1 MIPVSCGDPGA
12 GRPAR
17 EQLSALRSLLVLSM
31 LLSRQDD
38 QATILQIVASAVESL
53 GSARTVGIFL
63 SGRWQDARARG
74 WLAGSAPAPP
84 SELPAAGPD
93 RAGEFILHEVPW
105 SWAYSL
111 SGLHGPSGYLVV
123 GAQNPPA
130 AEERYLLEV
139 LGQEAGAALANARL
153 HRREREQAAALLEV
167 NLALRRSMEIH
178 DRLTRV
184 ALGQG
189 GQDGIA
195 QAVYELTGRA
205 TAIEDRFGNLSA
217 WAGPGRPDP
226 YPRCD
231 PDRRDRLLRRAA
243 TAAGPV
249 RDGELLVSVAQLGG
263 VPVAVLAL
271 RDPDGT
277 SADPERVTV
286 EHATTVLAME
296 VARLQSPDRTDARTR
311 NDLVLDLVAGDG
323 AHASGVMNRAQVLG
337 YNLGRPHRVVVASQ
351 DQSAEDDGLFDA
363 VSRAASAVRVGSMLA
378 PRQHDVIMLAET
390 EAPWEQ
396 FRSYVVTALHGRSCR
411 IGVGGQCSELEEFPR
426 SCREAELA
434 LRIQRT
440 LGGPDQVTLFDDLG
454 VYQVLATA
462 SDTSAMERFVTQ
474 WLGVLI
480 DYDNEHGAQLVLTLS
495 EYLGCGG
502 SYDASARALSVH
514 RSTLKYRLRRIRQ
527 VSGYDLGDPATQFS
541 LQLATSAWST
551 LRALR
556 QNPGGTSPD

>member
-1 MIPVSCGDPGA
+1 
-12 GRPAR
+12 
-17 EQLSALRSLLVLSM
+17 M
-31 LLSRQDD
+31 LLTRQDD
-38 QATILQIVASAVESL
+38 QARILQIVASAVESL
-53 GSARTVGIFL
+53 GPARTEGIFL
-63 SGRWQDARARG
+63 DGQWQEARG
-74 WLAGSAPAPP
+74 PGWQAGSAPAPP
-84 SELPAAGPD
+84 AELPEAGPD
-93 RAGEFILHEVPW
+93 RAGQFSLREVPW

-111 SGLHGPSGYLVV
+111 SSPHGPSGYLVV
-123 GAQNPPA
+123 GSRILPA
-130 AEERYLLEV
+130 PDEQFLLEV

-153 HRREREQAAALLEV
+153 HRRERDQATALQEA

-184 ALGQG
+184 ALGRG

-205 TAIEDRFGNLSA
+205 AAIEDRFGNLSA

-226 YPRCD
+226 YPRSD
-231 PDRRDRLLRRAA
+231 PDERDRLLRRAA

-249 RDGELLVSVAQLGG
+249 RDGEVLVSVAQLGG

-271 RDPDGT
+271 RDPEGT
-277 SADPERVTV
+277 SADAERVTV

-296 VARLQSPDRTDARTR
+296 VAQLQGLAQADARTR
-311 NDLVLDLVAGDG
+311 LNLVLDLVAGDG
-323 AHASGVMNRAQVLG
+323 ARPSGVLNRAQALG
-337 YNLGRPHRVVVASQ
+337 YNLGRPHRVVVVTQ
-351 DQSAEDDGLFDA
+351 DRPADDDGFFDA
-363 VSRAASAVRVGSMLA
+363 VRRAASTVRAGSMLA
-378 PRQHDVIMLAET
+378 PRLHDVIVLADT

-396 FRSYVVTALHGRSCR
+396 FRSYVVTELHGRSCR
-411 IGVGGQCSELEEFPR
+411 IGVGGQCSALTEFPR

-440 LGGPDQVTLFDDLG
+440 LGGPDQVTLFDELG

-480 DYDNEHGAQLVLTLS
+480 DYDNDRGAQLVLTLS

-514 RSTLKYRLRRIRQ
+514 RSTLKYRLRRIRE
-527 VSGYDLGDPATQFS
+527 VSGYDLGHPATQFS

-551 LRALR
+551 LQALR
-556 QNPGGTSPD
+556 QNPGGTSEA